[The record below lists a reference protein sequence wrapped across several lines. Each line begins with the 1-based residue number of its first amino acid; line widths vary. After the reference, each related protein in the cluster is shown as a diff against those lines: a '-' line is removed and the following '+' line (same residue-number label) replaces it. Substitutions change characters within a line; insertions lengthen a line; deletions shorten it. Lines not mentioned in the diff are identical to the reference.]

1 MKRFTLNA
9 RNVAI
14 LLLFISLLFYG
25 VDFLVF
31 GHAPDIA
38 AGFLGNF
45 AFLPIYVL
53 FVTLVIERVI
63 RERERQV
70 IRQKLNMVIGLFF
83 NEVGTDLLRY
93 LTGFLD
99 DPRDLIERLKVTVY
113 WSGRDFKEAASFLAR
128 WEQKVDSRTG
138 DLACLRD
145 YLVGKKGALLG
156 LLENPNLLEH
166 EAFTDLLWAVSHL
179 LQELEARKSL
189 TGLPGHRLGPPV
201 GRHPAGLYLPAAGM
215 AHLHAA
221 PKGRLS
227 IPLFPGGA
235 DEPDGPRSAAGGDVK
250 DRPMGWFSAYG
261 HHLPPCQSK
270 NYLLF

>member
-1 MKRFTLNA
+1 MKRFTRNT

-25 VDFLVF
+25 IDFLVF

-83 NEVGTDLLRY
+83 NEVGTDLLRN

-113 WSGRDFKEAASFLAR
+113 WSDREFKEAASFLAR

-179 LQELEARKSL
+179 LLELEARKSL
-189 TGLPGHRLGPPV
+189 TGLPDTDLN
-201 GRHPAGLYLPAAGM
+201 
-215 AHLHAA
+215 HL
-221 PKGRLS
+221 S
-227 IPLFPGGA
+227 
-235 DEPDGPRSAAGGDVK
+235 GDIQ
-250 DRPMGWFSAYG
+250 RAYT
-261 HHLPPCQSK
+261 
-270 NYLLF
+270 YLLREWLIYMQHLKADYPYLFSLAVRMNPMDPEARPEVM

>member
-1 MKRFTLNA
+1 MKRFTLNT

-25 VDFLVF
+25 IDLLVF

-83 NEVGTDLLRY
+83 NEVGTDLLRN

-113 WSGRDFKEAASFLAR
+113 WSDREFKEAASFLAR

-179 LQELEARKSL
+179 LLELEARKSL
-189 TGLPGHRLGPPV
+189 TGLPDTDLN
-201 GRHPAGLYLPAAGM
+201 
-215 AHLHAA
+215 HL
-221 PKGRLS
+221 S
-227 IPLFPGGA
+227 
-235 DEPDGPRSAAGGDVK
+235 GDIQ
-250 DRPMGWFSAYG
+250 RAYT
-261 HHLPPCQSK
+261 
-270 NYLLF
+270 YLLREWLIYMQHLKADYPYLFSLAVRMNPMDPEARPEVM

>member
-25 VDFLVF
+25 IDFLVF

-83 NEVGTDLLRY
+83 NEVGTDLLRN

-113 WSGRDFKEAASFLAR
+113 WSDRDFKEAASFLAR

-189 TGLPGHRLGPPV
+189 TGLPDTDLN
-201 GRHPAGLYLPAAGM
+201 
-215 AHLHAA
+215 HL
-221 PKGRLS
+221 S
-227 IPLFPGGA
+227 
-235 DEPDGPRSAAGGDVK
+235 GDIQ
-250 DRPMGWFSAYG
+250 RAYT
-261 HHLPPCQSK
+261 
-270 NYLLF
+270 YLLREWLIYMQHLKADYPYLFSLAVRMNPMDPEARPEVM

>member
-9 RNVAI
+9 RNAAM
-14 LLLFISLLFYG
+14 LLLLISLLFYAI
-25 VDFLVF
+25 DFIVF

-63 RERERQV
+63 RERERLA

-83 NEVGTDLLRY
+83 NEVGTELLRN
-93 LTGFLD
+93 LTGFLP
-99 DPRDLIERLKVTVY
+99 DPRDLLERLKVTVH
-113 WSGRDFKEAASFLAR
+113 WSDRDFKDATDFLAQ
-128 WEQKVDSRTG
+128 WEQKVDSRRG
-138 DLACLRD
+138 ELACLKD

-166 EAFTDLLWAVSHL
+166 DEFTDLLWAVSHL

-189 TGLPGHRLGPPV
+189 TGLPDTDLNHLSGDIQRVYTFLLREWIIYMQHLKADYPYLYSLAVRMNPMDPEA
-201 GRHPAGLYLPAAGM
+201 HPEVM
-215 AHLHAA
+215 
-221 PKGRLS
+221 
-227 IPLFPGGA
+227 
-235 DEPDGPRSAAGGDVK
+235 
-250 DRPMGWFSAYG
+250 
-261 HHLPPCQSK
+261 
-270 NYLLF
+270 

>member
-1 MKRFTLNA
+1 MKRFNLGA
-9 RNVAI
+9 RNAAM
-14 LLLFISLLFYG
+14 LLLLISLMLYCIDYF
-25 VDFLVF
+25 VF

-83 NEVGTDLLRY
+83 NEVGTDLLRNV
-93 LTGFLD
+93 TGFLD

-113 WSGRDFKEAASFLAR
+113 WSDREFKEAASFLAR

-179 LQELEARKSL
+179 LLELEARKSL
-189 TGLPGHRLGPPV
+189 TGLPDTDLN
-201 GRHPAGLYLPAAGM
+201 
-215 AHLHAA
+215 HL
-221 PKGRLS
+221 S
-227 IPLFPGGA
+227 
-235 DEPDGPRSAAGGDVK
+235 GDIQ
-250 DRPMGWFSAYG
+250 RAYT
-261 HHLPPCQSK
+261 
-270 NYLLF
+270 YLLREWLIYMQHLKADYPYLFSLAVRMNPMDPEARPEVM

>member
-1 MKRFTLNA
+1 MQRFNLGA

-25 VDFLVF
+25 IDFLVF

-83 NEVGTDLLRY
+83 NEVGTDLLRN

-113 WSGRDFKEAASFLAR
+113 WSDRDFKEAASFLAR

-189 TGLPGHRLGPPV
+189 TGLPDTDLNHLSGDIQR
-201 GRHPAGLYLPAAGM
+201 
-215 AHLHAA
+215 AHT
-221 PKGRLS
+221 
-227 IPLFPGGA
+227 
-235 DEPDGPRSAAGGDVK
+235 
-250 DRPMGWFSAYG
+250 
-261 HHLPPCQSK
+261 
-270 NYLLF
+270 YLLREWLIYMQHLKADYPYLFSLAVRMNPMDPEARPEVM

>member
-1 MKRFTLNA
+1 MKHFNLGA

-25 VDFLVF
+25 IDFLVF

-83 NEVGTDLLRY
+83 NEVGTDLLRN

-99 DPRDLIERLKVTVY
+99 DPRDLIARLKVTVY
-113 WSGRDFKEAASFLAR
+113 WSDREFKEAASFMAC

-138 DLACLRD
+138 DLECLRD

-189 TGLPGHRLGPPV
+189 TGLPDTDLN
-201 GRHPAGLYLPAAGM
+201 
-215 AHLHAA
+215 HL
-221 PKGRLS
+221 S
-227 IPLFPGGA
+227 
-235 DEPDGPRSAAGGDVK
+235 GDIQ
-250 DRPMGWFSAYG
+250 RAYT
-261 HHLPPCQSK
+261 
-270 NYLLF
+270 YLLREWLIYMQHLKADYPYLFSLAVRMNPMDPEARPEVM

>member
-1 MKRFTLNA
+1 MKRFTLNT

-25 VDFLVF
+25 IDFLVF

-83 NEVGTDLLRY
+83 NEVGTDLLRN

-113 WSGRDFKEAASFLAR
+113 WSDREFKEAASFLAR
-128 WEQKVDSRTG
+128 CEQKVDSRTG

-189 TGLPGHRLGPPV
+189 TGLPDTDLN
-201 GRHPAGLYLPAAGM
+201 
-215 AHLHAA
+215 HL
-221 PKGRLS
+221 S
-227 IPLFPGGA
+227 
-235 DEPDGPRSAAGGDVK
+235 GDIQ
-250 DRPMGWFSAYG
+250 RAYT
-261 HHLPPCQSK
+261 
-270 NYLLF
+270 YLLREWLIYMQHLKADYPYLFSLAVRMNPMDPEARPEVM

>member
-1 MKRFTLNA
+1 MKLFNLGA

-25 VDFLVF
+25 IDFLVF

-83 NEVGTDLLRY
+83 NEVGTDLLRN

-113 WSGRDFKEAASFLAR
+113 WSDREFKEAASFLAR

-189 TGLPGHRLGPPV
+189 TGLPDTDLN
-201 GRHPAGLYLPAAGM
+201 
-215 AHLHAA
+215 HL
-221 PKGRLS
+221 S
-227 IPLFPGGA
+227 
-235 DEPDGPRSAAGGDVK
+235 GDIQ
-250 DRPMGWFSAYG
+250 RAYT
-261 HHLPPCQSK
+261 
-270 NYLLF
+270 YLLREWLIYMQHLKADYPYLFSLAVRMNPMDPEARPEVM

>member
-1 MKRFTLNA
+1 MKRFTLNT

-25 VDFLVF
+25 IDFLVF

-83 NEVGTDLLRY
+83 NEVGTDLLRN

-99 DPRDLIERLKVTVY
+99 DPRDLIERLKVTVS
-113 WSGRDFKEAASFLAR
+113 WSDRNFKEAASFLAR

-189 TGLPGHRLGPPV
+189 TGLPDTDLN
-201 GRHPAGLYLPAAGM
+201 
-215 AHLHAA
+215 HL
-221 PKGRLS
+221 S
-227 IPLFPGGA
+227 
-235 DEPDGPRSAAGGDVK
+235 GDLQ
-250 DRPMGWFSAYG
+250 RAYT
-261 HHLPPCQSK
+261 
-270 NYLLF
+270 YLLREWLIYMQHLKADYPYLFSLAVRMNPMDPEARPEVM

>member
-9 RNVAI
+9 RNLAI

-25 VDFLVF
+25 IDFLVF

-83 NEVGTDLLRY
+83 NEVGTDLLRN

-113 WSGRDFKEAASFLAR
+113 WSDREFKEAASFLAR

-189 TGLPGHRLGPPV
+189 TGLPDTDLN
-201 GRHPAGLYLPAAGM
+201 
-215 AHLHAA
+215 HL
-221 PKGRLS
+221 S
-227 IPLFPGGA
+227 
-235 DEPDGPRSAAGGDVK
+235 GDIQ
-250 DRPMGWFSAYG
+250 RAYT
-261 HHLPPCQSK
+261 
-270 NYLLF
+270 YLLREWLIYMQHLKADYPYLFSLAVRMNPMDPEARPEVM

>member
-189 TGLPGHRLGPPV
+189 TGLPDTDLD
-201 GRHPAGLYLPAAGM
+201 
-215 AHLHAA
+215 HL
-221 PKGRLS
+221 S
-227 IPLFPGGA
+227 
-235 DEPDGPRSAAGGDVK
+235 GDIQ
-250 DRPMGWFSAYG
+250 RAYT
-261 HHLPPCQSK
+261 
-270 NYLLF
+270 YLLREWLIYMQHLKADYPYLFSLAVRMNPMDPEARPEVM

>member
-1 MKRFTLNA
+1 MKRFNLGA

-25 VDFLVF
+25 IDFLVF

-83 NEVGTDLLRY
+83 NEVGTDLLRN

-113 WSGRDFKEAASFLAR
+113 WSDREFKEAASFLAR

-138 DLACLRD
+138 DLVCLRD
-145 YLVGKKGALLG
+145 YLMGKKGALLG

-189 TGLPGHRLGPPV
+189 TGLPDTDLN
-201 GRHPAGLYLPAAGM
+201 
-215 AHLHAA
+215 HL
-221 PKGRLS
+221 S
-227 IPLFPGGA
+227 
-235 DEPDGPRSAAGGDVK
+235 GDIQ
-250 DRPMGWFSAYG
+250 RAYT
-261 HHLPPCQSK
+261 
-270 NYLLF
+270 YLLREWLIYMQHLKADYPYLFSLAVRMNPMDPEARPEVM

>member
-1 MKRFTLNA
+1 MKRFNLNA
-9 RNVAI
+9 RNAAI
-14 LLLFISLLFYG
+14 LLLLISLLFYG
-25 VDFLVF
+25 IDFLVF

-53 FVTLVIERVI
+53 FVILVIERVI
-63 RERERQV
+63 KEQERLA

-83 NEVGTDLLRY
+83 NEVGTDLLRN

-113 WSGRDFKEAASFLAR
+113 WSDRDFKDVASFLAH
-128 WEQKVDSRTG
+128 WEQKVDSRAG

-189 TGLPGHRLGPPV
+189 TGLHDTDLN
-201 GRHPAGLYLPAAGM
+201 
-215 AHLHAA
+215 HL
-221 PKGRLS
+221 S
-227 IPLFPGGA
+227 
-235 DEPDGPRSAAGGDVK
+235 GDIQ
-250 DRPMGWFSAYG
+250 RAYT
-261 HHLPPCQSK
+261 
-270 NYLLF
+270 YLLREWLIYMQHLKADYPYLFSLAVRMNPMDPEARPEVM

>member
-1 MKRFTLNA
+1 MKRFNLGA

-25 VDFLVF
+25 IDFLVF

-83 NEVGTDLLRY
+83 NEVGTDLLRN

-113 WSGRDFKEAASFLAR
+113 WSDRDFKEAASFLAR

-189 TGLPGHRLGPPV
+189 TGLPDTDLN
-201 GRHPAGLYLPAAGM
+201 
-215 AHLHAA
+215 HL
-221 PKGRLS
+221 S
-227 IPLFPGGA
+227 
-235 DEPDGPRSAAGGDVK
+235 GDIQ
-250 DRPMGWFSAYG
+250 RAYT
-261 HHLPPCQSK
+261 
-270 NYLLF
+270 YLLREWLIYMQHLKADYPYLFSLAVRMNPMDPEARPEVM